1 MKRFLLLFLALP
13 FSNYAQTGQIN
24 AETYYGV
31 ASKFA
36 ISRPVSELSRLYPVD
51 EAIQK
56 SKPEENNK
64 RLKFSDNNPNALPI
78 GEDPARQANDGTKS
92 LMPPIQNWQ
101 GMAGSGF
108 PPDPSGAAGPNHYVQ
123 AVNTT
128 YRVYSK
134 TGSPL
139 TNAFNLSAL
148 WSGSTND
155 GDPIVMYDRY
165 ADRWFISQFQG
176 NSNEILMAVSTTPDP
191 TGTYYTYS
199 FTMPEFPDYP
209 KYSVW
214 SDAYVMTCNMGTK
227 RVVAYDRIKMLAGDQ
242 TAGMII
248 KNMPTTPTNGG
259 FFCPLPADADGGL
272 PPNGTP
278 CPIFSFEDD
287 SWTSSNVDAIR
298 IYKFTLNWTNPAS
311 SSIVLDQSLNTTAV
325 NSVFTTSWND
335 IVQPNTTQ
343 KLDAISGVLYYRAQY
358 RRWVGYNS
366 VVLCH
371 AADVDGNNQAGI
383 RWYELR
389 QDANTLVW
397 SIYQQSTYSPDANS
411 RFIGS
416 IAMDNFGSIG
426 LAYAVSSGTVF
437 PSIRYTGRLANDP
450 LNTMTFTE
458 ETAIAGTTSQTG
470 GINRY
475 GDYSHTSLDP
485 DGITFWHTGEYVSNG
500 KKTRIFSFQI
510 TTPTVIAEQKK
521 QFGDF
526 QIFNAGNEIKI
537 SSSTLKDNTPLTV
550 DLFDIN
556 GKLLS
561 GSNISPQN
569 NSIQTSF
576 NTNGLSNGT
585 YLIRVGNSNFQK
597 VEKIVVGK

>member
-1 MKRFLLLFLALP
+1 MKKYLLLFFVLP
-13 FSNYAQTGQIN
+13 FSTQAQTGQLN

-31 ASKFA
+31 ASNFA
-36 ISRPVSELSRLYPVD
+36 ISRPVSELSRLFPID
-51 EAIQK
+51 ESIQK
-56 SKPEENNK
+56 SKQEENNK
-64 RLKFSDNNPNALPI
+64 RLKFEDLNPNALPF
-78 GEDPARQANDGTKS
+78 GEDPARQNTDGTKM

-101 GMAGSGF
+101 GMSGSGF

-123 AVNTT
+123 AVNTS

-134 TGSPL
+134 TGSPI

-148 WSGSTND
+148 WPGSSSD

-165 ADRWFISQFQG
+165 ADRWFISQFQT
-176 NSNEILMAVSTTPDP
+176 SSDEILMAISTTPDP

-214 SDAYVMTCNMGTK
+214 SDAYFMTCNMGTK
-227 RVVAYDRIKMLAGDQ
+227 RVVAYDRVKMLAGDP

-248 KNMPTTPTNGG
+248 KNMPATPTNGV
-259 FFCPLPADADGGL
+259 FYCPLPADADGGL
-272 PPNGTP
+272 PPFGTP

-287 SWTSSNVDAIR
+287 SWQSSNIDALR
-298 IYKFTLNWTNPAS
+298 IYKYTIDWNNPAAA
-311 SSIVLDQSLNTTAV
+311 SIVLDQTLNTTPV
-325 NSVFTTSWND
+325 NSVFTASWND

-389 QDANTLVW
+389 QDAATNVW
-397 SIYQQSTYSPDANS
+397 SIYQQSTFSPDANS

-450 LNTMTFTE
+450 LNTMTFAE

-475 GDYSHTSLDP
+475 GDYSHTSVDP

-510 TTPTVIAEQKK
+510 TTPNAIAEQKK

-526 QIFNAGNEIKI
+526 QIFNAGNEIKV
-537 SSSTLKDNTPLTV
+537 SSTSLQDNTPVVV
-550 DLFDIN
+550 DLFDIH

-561 GSNISPQN
+561 GSNLTPQN
-569 NSIQTSF
+569 NSIQTSIS
-576 NTNGLSNGT
+576 TNGLSSGS
-585 YLIRVGNSNFQK
+585 YLLRIGNSKFQK
-597 VEKIVVGK
+597 VEKIVVGQ

>member
-1 MKRFLLLFLALP
+1 MKKSLLSFFLFPAALL
-13 FSNYAQTGQIN
+13 AQTPQLN
-24 AETYYGV
+24 QDTYY
-31 ASKFA
+31 APATHFA
-36 ISRPVSELSRLYPVD
+36 ISKPVRELAKLYPVD
-51 EAIQK
+51 E
-56 SKPEENNK
+56 SKVISKQEENN
-64 RLKFSDNNPNALPI
+64 RRPSFSDNNPNALPI
-78 GEDPARQANDGTKS
+78 GEDPARQSNDGTKS

-123 AVNTT
+123 AVNTS

-139 TNAFNLSAL
+139 TNAFNLSSL
-148 WSGSTND
+148 WSGSSND

-165 ADRWFISQFQG
+165 ADRWFISQFQ
-176 NSNEILMAVSTTPDP
+176 SSSDEILMAISTTPDP

-214 SDAYVMTCNMGTK
+214 TDAYFMTCNMGTK
-227 RVVAYDRIKMLAGDQ
+227 RVVAYDRVKMLAGDP

-272 PPNGTP
+272 PPFGTP

-287 SWTSSNVDAIR
+287 SWQSSNVDAIR
-298 IYKFTLNWTNPAS
+298 IYKFTTNWSNPAA
-311 SSIVLDQSLNTTAV
+311 SSIVLDQTLNTTPV

-389 QDANTLVW
+389 QDANTNVW
-397 SIYQQSTYSPDANS
+397 SIYQESTYSPDANS

-450 LNTMTFTE
+450 LNQMTFTE
-458 ETAIAGTTSQTG
+458 ETAIAGTSSQTG

-485 DGITFWHTGEYVSNG
+485 DGITFWHTGEYVASG

-510 TTPTVIAEQKK
+510 TTPTDIAEINKNN
-521 QFGDF
+521 GEF
-526 QIFNAGNEIKI
+526 QIINANDQILVKSNNVKDANPI
-537 SSSTLKDNTPLTV
+537 SI

-556 GKLLS
+556 GKLIS
-561 GSNISPQN
+561 GSLKTPVNGQVEATFS
-569 NSIQTSF
+569 T
-576 NTNGLSNGT
+576 TNLESGS
-585 YLIRVGNSNFQK
+585 YLVRVGNANFQK
-597 VEKIVVGK
+597 VEKILLSH

>member
-1 MKRFLLLFLALP
+1 MKKLLLFVLFYP
-13 FSNYAQTGQIN
+13 VIGIAQTGQIN
-24 AETYYGV
+24 NDTYYGV
-31 ASKFA
+31 ATKFA
-36 ISRPVSELSRLYPVD
+36 ISKSVSELSRLYPVD
-51 EAIQK
+51 ESIQK

-64 RLKFSDNNPNALPI
+64 RLKFEDNNPNALPV

-92 LMPPIQNWQ
+92 QMPPIQNWQ

-108 PPDPSGAAGPNHYVQ
+108 PPDPSGAAGPNHFVQ

-128 YRVYSK
+128 YRVYNK
-134 TGSPL
+134 TGTAL
-139 TNAFNLSAL
+139 TNAFNLSTL

-214 SDAYVMTCNMGTK
+214 SDAYYMTCNMGTK
-227 RVVAYDRIKMLAGDQ
+227 RVIAYERAKMLVGDQ
-242 TAGMII
+242 TAAMII
-248 KNMPTTPTNGG
+248 KTMPTTPTNGG

-272 PPNGTP
+272 PPYGTP

-287 SWTSSNVDAIR
+287 SWQSSNVDALR
-298 IYKFTLNWTNPAS
+298 IYKFTINWTNPAA
-311 SSIVLDQSLNTTAV
+311 SSIVLDQTLNTTPV
-325 NSVFTTSWND
+325 NSVFTTTWND
-335 IVQPNTTQ
+335 IVQPNTSQ

-358 RRWVGYNS
+358 MRWTGYNS

-389 QDANTLVW
+389 QDATTNVW
-397 SIYQQSTYSPDANS
+397 SIYQQSTFSPDANS

-450 LNTMTFTE
+450 LNQMTFTE
-458 ETAIAGTTSQTG
+458 ETAIAGTSSQTG
-470 GINRY
+470 GINRF
-475 GDYSHTSLDP
+475 GDYSQTSLDP
-485 DGITFWHTGEYVSNG
+485 DGITFWHTGEYVASG

-510 TTPTVIAEQKK
+510 TTPTDIAEMKK
-521 QFGDF
+521 SNGDF
-526 QIFNAGNEIKI
+526 KI
-537 SSSTLKDNTPLTV
+537 SLSGNQILVKSGELKDLTPVSV

-561 GSNISPQN
+561 GSVIAPVNGKIDSA
-569 NSIQTSF
+569 F
-576 NTNGLSNGT
+576 NAENLSAGS
-585 YLIRVGNSNFQK
+585 YLVRVGNSNFQK
-597 VEKIVVGK
+597 VEKIILSR